1 MNLQTLSQLPALGKL
16 YIRYKLF
23 PKIADNIKN
32 SKGKALLY
40 LFLGLYALYVALKHN
55 GLLPKKSVRG
65 EHIFITGAGSGLG
78 RQMAFRFARLGAKI
92 SVTDVN
98 LEGAK
103 KVEEEIVKRGG
114 EAVAIFCDVGRSESV
129 KEAAETARAKFG
141 EITILINNAGI
152 VSGKKL
158 LQNTEKMIEKT
169 IQVNTVA
176 LHYTTREFLP
186 SMIKANKGHVVNVAS
201 IAGHAGV
208 NGLADYCASK
218 FGAVGFDESLRME
231 LRSMGSRVKTTCIC
245 PYYINTGMFDGVK
258 SRMPWLL
265 PILSE
270 DYASRRIVN
279 AILQEEPITFLPFSG
294 SLLLVLKSTLPTSWC
309 DFLSDIVGANSSMD
323 EFKGRH

>member
-32 SKGKALLY
+32 SKGILILIVLIGINIFCSEGKALLY

-208 NGLADYCASK
+208 
-218 FGAVGFDESLRME
+218 
-231 LRSMGSRVKTTCIC
+231 I
-245 PYYINTGMFDGVK
+245 
-258 SRMPWLL
+258 
-265 PILSE
+265 
-270 DYASRRIVN
+270 
-279 AILQEEPITFLPFSG
+279 
-294 SLLLVLKSTLPTSWC
+294 
-309 DFLSDIVGANSSMD
+309 
-323 EFKGRH
+323 